1 MSAYIINVHI
11 EPEYSAYVA
20 TEPLAHV
27 VQAALE
33 NQKQPEDSE
42 VTLVITDDSKV
53 QELNKKFRGIDS
65 ATDVLSFPSREG
77 QEFVTPE
84 GLLSYL
90 GDVIVSYP
98 TAAAQAEEQ
107 GHPVEDELALLIVH
121 GCLHLLGYDHQT
133 DEEQQRMWAIQ
144 EQILSSLR

>member
-11 EPEYSAYVA
+11 KPEYSAYVA
-20 TEPLAHV
+20 AEPLAHV

-65 ATDVLSFPSREG
+65 ATDVLSFPARESQG
-77 QEFVTPE
+77 FITPE
-84 GLLSYL
+84 GLPNYL

-107 GHPVEDELALLIVH
+107 DHPVEDELALLIVH

-144 EQILSSLR
+144 EQILLSLR